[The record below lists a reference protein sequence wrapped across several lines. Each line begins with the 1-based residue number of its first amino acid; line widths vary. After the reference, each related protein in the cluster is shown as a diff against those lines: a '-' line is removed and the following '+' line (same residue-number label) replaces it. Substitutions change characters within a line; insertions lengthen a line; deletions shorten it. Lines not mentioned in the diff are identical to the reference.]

1 MPYHPSNP
9 THLEAVGPH
18 GAGVVVVGQHQR
30 HCGVAT
36 LVLGAGQG
44 PVHIARKA
52 VQLDGAGAKL
62 RGGTRGG
69 ALMAKCEAPN
79 QRCGAKPCS
88 WVAPGPPAQQRL
100 CLGLWQ
106 GIHGLQ
112 QHHNSQLLQQ
122 RGQTWGK
129 QWGMPPLMGF
139 DLSNT
144 ASGRT
149 YSTADGEGGEHFR
162 V

>member
-69 ALMAKCEAPN
+69 TLMAKCEAPN
-79 QRCGAKPCS
+79 QRCGQSHAAGWRRGHLPSNGSAWGFGRAFTDCS
-88 WVAPGPPAQQRL
+88 S
-100 CLGLWQ
+100 
-106 GIHGLQ
+106 I
-112 QHHNSQLLQQ
+112 
-122 RGQTWGK
+122 T
-129 QWGMPPLMGF
+129 
-139 DLSNT
+139 T
-144 ASGRT
+144 ASFCSSVGRP
-149 YSTADGEGGEHFR
+149 GGSSGGCR
-162 V
+162 R